1 MIGECLTGTPTP
13 QKGRSNVISCM
24 SESLSF
30 SKKTH
35 SNLFKIPATAFLADW
50 TAFTTIVGPVRK
62 SPQR

>member
-13 QKGRSNVISCM
+13 QKGRLNVTSCM
-24 SESLSF
+24 PESLSF
-30 SKKTH
+30 SKKNH
-35 SNLFKIPATAFLADW
+35 LNLFKIPATAFLADW